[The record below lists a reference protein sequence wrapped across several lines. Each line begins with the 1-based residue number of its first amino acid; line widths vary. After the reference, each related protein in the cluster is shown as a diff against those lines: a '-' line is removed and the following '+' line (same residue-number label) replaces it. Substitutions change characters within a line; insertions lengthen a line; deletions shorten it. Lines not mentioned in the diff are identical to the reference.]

1 MRNMKLLAHFNRC
14 FCGGEARITYQMDAV
29 GLWCA
34 ECKTCGK
41 KFVGENS
48 QEVMALWNY
57 HSKHIAAESTK
68 EVQYEG

>member
-1 MRNMKLLAHFNRC
+1 
-14 FCGGEARITYQMDAV
+14 MDAV